1 MSLYGNSQTVSC
13 IYKYP
18 LSLRLHVNHFIQYT
32 VGTLRRE
39 LNKAYCGYMT
49 SDLHPTPSGQSM
61 AVATGNWGCGAFG
74 GNPRYMIIYCTC
86 YFEA

>member
-1 MSLYGNSQTVSC
+1 MSAFSMSC
-13 IYKYP
+13 
-18 LSLRLHVNHFIQYT
+18 LRCAIMWSCVVYSWSCAGVLNILFCLAA

-49 SDLHPTPSGQSM
+49 SDLYPTPSGQSM

-74 GNPRYMIIYCTC
+74 GNPR
-86 YFEA
+86 

>member
-1 MSLYGNSQTVSC
+1 MIIVTFYMYLFEKVIFREVTSFPVS
-13 IYKYP
+13 
-18 LSLRLHVNHFIQYT
+18 

-49 SDLHPTPSGQSM
+49 SDLHPTPSGQNM

-74 GNPRYMIIYCTC
+74 GNSR
-86 YFEA
+86 